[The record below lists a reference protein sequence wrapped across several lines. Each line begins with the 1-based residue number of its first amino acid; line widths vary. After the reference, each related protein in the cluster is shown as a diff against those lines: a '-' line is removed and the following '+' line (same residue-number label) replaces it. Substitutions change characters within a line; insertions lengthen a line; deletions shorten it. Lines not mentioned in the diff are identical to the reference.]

1 MEFGQK
7 NFFVKLIYLI
17 SLCTCW
23 VGFSRNF
30 GQKLCF
36 YFRYLLGWV
45 NKLRSEHDQDDMF
58 LGNARY
64 YLSKAREVHTKNPT
78 KDKEMMNHINELLN
92 EIGPEE
98 DDKENGEN
106 ETDNLW
112 EDLDDES
119 DEEDEGNTNGMMEQ
133 T

>member
-1 MEFGQK
+1 MGFHEILDK
-7 NFFVKLIYLI
+7 NYVFIY
-17 SLCTCW
+17 
-23 VGFSRNF
+23 
-30 GQKLCF
+30 

-45 NKLRSEHDQDDMF
+45 NKLRSEHDQDEMF